1 MQLQWDGE
9 RSVHEPVREGC
20 RTRFKRLSA
29 SGMALGL
36 LLFGGGAVSQW
47 LGDAAAA
54 DQSGG
59 KEDRQ
64 GQKSSDRDGYPRTQ
78 RDSKIQDLEPHREH
92 SKGTRLTTEQGVPLS
107 DTDDSLKAGE
117 RGPTIM
123 EDFHFREKMTHFDHE
138 RIPER
143 VVHARGAAAHGY
155 FQVYKPLKEWTRAK
169 VFQDP
174 SKKTPVF
181 VRLSTVVGSRGSADT
196 VRDVR
201 GFATKFYTE
210 DGNWDLVGNN
220 MPVFFIQDGI
230 KFPDLVHAI
239 KPVPDRDM
247 PQASAAHD
255 TFYDFVSLTPES
267 AHMIMWLFSD
277 RALPRS
283 LRMMD
288 GFGVHTF
295 RFVNEQG
302 KGRFVKFHWRPV
314 LGTAAL
320 VFDEAQKLAGKD
332 PDYLRRDLWMAIES
346 GNYPEY
352 ELGVQIVEEKDE
364 QAFGFDLLDPTK
376 IIPESKVPVQII
388 GKMTLNRNPDNFFA
402 ETEQVAFHPGNVVPG
417 IDFSNDPL
425 LQGRLFS
432 YLDTQLIRL
441 GGPNFTEIPI
451 NRPLAPVHNNQ
462 RDGHMRQRIN
472 EGRVNYSPNSLD
484 GGDPR
489 TTSGKDGG
497 YVHYQE
503 KVEGK
508 KTRARS
514 ESFKDFFSQATMFW
528 NSLTPPEQQHLVE
541 AAHFELGKVESKEIR
556 HRMVHEYFNKIDHE
570 LAKRVA
576 KGIGIE
582 APAKSASKPVDLKAP
597 EVSIEHGA
605 KKDTIKTRKI
615 AILAAEGVDA
625 GHVTALKQALKK
637 AGAETEVVSQY
648 QGMLK
653 GADGGEVKVD
663 KNYATTGSVVYDALY
678 IPGGRAHVDT
688 LKTQREAVNFVN
700 EMYRH
705 GKSIGA
711 TGEGVELLSA
721 ADFKGAQPGVITLSG
736 TDLKEDRLQPFTNKF
751 IEAVG
756 QHRHW
761 ERDMK
766 TRVPAS

>member
-1 MQLQWDGE
+1 MILPRETQHSAN
-9 RSVHEPVREGC
+9 RPVLMSIA
-20 RTRFKRLSA
+20 TMVTALSIA
-29 SGMALGL
+29 LPGGPYPTQGQAMA
-36 LLFGGGAVSQW
+36 AEH
-47 LGDAAAA
+47 
-54 DQSGG
+54 SGG

-64 GQKSSDRDGYPRTQ
+64 GQKASDRDGYPRGH
-78 RDSKIQDLEPHREH
+78 RDSKHEDLEPHRENA
-92 SKGTRLTTEQGVPLS
+92 KGTRLTTDQGVPLS
-107 DTDDSLKAGE
+107 HTDDSLKAGE

-123 EDFHFREKMTHFDHE
+123 EDFHFREKLTHFDHE

-155 FQVYKPLKEWTRAK
+155 FQVYKPLGDLTKAK

-174 SKKTPVF
+174 GKKTPVF
-181 VRLSTVVGSRGSADT
+181 VRFSTVVGSRGSGDT
-196 VRDVR
+196 VRDAR
-201 GFATKFYTE
+201 GFATKFYTQ

-220 MPVFFIQDGI
+220 IPVFFIQDGI

-239 KPVPDRDM
+239 KPQPDRDM

-255 TFYDFVSLTPES
+255 TFWDFVSLTPES
-267 AHMIMWLFSD
+267 AHMIMWLLSD
-277 RALPRS
+277 RAIPRS
-283 LRMMD
+283 FRMME

-295 RFVNEQG
+295 RFINDQG
-302 KGRFVKFHWRPV
+302 QARFVKFHWRPV
-314 LGTAAL
+314 LGMAGL
-320 VFDEAQKLAGKD
+320 VWDEAQKLAGKD
-332 PDYLRRDLWMAIES
+332 PDWLRRDLWMAIES
-346 GNYPEY
+346 GNYPEF
-352 ELGVQIVEEKDE
+352 ELGVQIVEEKDQ

-376 IIPESKVPVQII
+376 IIPESKVPVQIV

-451 NRPLAPVHNNQ
+451 NRPLASVHNNQ

-472 EGRVNYSPNSLD
+472 EGRVNYSPNTL
-484 GGDPR
+484 GGGTPKP
-489 TTSGKDGG
+489 TPEKEGG

-503 KVEGK
+503 KVDGK

-528 NSLTPPEQQHLVE
+528 HSLTAPEQQHVVE
-541 AAHFELGKVESKEIR
+541 AAHFELGKVDDKGVR
-556 HRMVHEYFNKIDHE
+556 QRMVHEYFNKIDHD

-576 KGIGIE
+576 EGLGMEPPTKS
-582 APAKSASKPVDLKAP
+582 AAKSVDMRAP
-597 EVSIEHGA
+597 EVSLEHRA
-605 KKDTIKTRKI
+605 RKDTIKTKKI

-625 GHVTALKQALKK
+625 GHVGAVTQALEK

-653 GADGGEVKVD
+653 GANGGEVKVD
-663 KNYATTGSVVYDALY
+663 KSYVTASSVMYDALY

-688 LKTQREAVNFVN
+688 LKTQRDAVTFLN

-711 TGEGVELLSA
+711 TGDGSDLLA
-721 ADFKGAQPGVITLSG
+721 AAGFKGAQPGIITLAG
-736 TDLKEDRLQPFTNKF
+736 TDLKEDRLQPFTTKF
-751 IEAVG
+751 IEAIG
-756 QHRHW
+756 KYRHW
-761 ERDMK
+761 DRDMK
-766 TRVPAS
+766 QRVPAS